1 MTKFTFTIPVD
12 EEAKFKRIVERL
24 EPEEYTVLE
33 EIHPI
38 DEKDVRNC
46 DRQTIMEMDP
56 EAALT
61 FRLGM
66 KHVKI
71 RRERT
76 EEELAE
82 EQRINDQHTVR
93 ITVKVNGMNPD
104 GTFTV
109 DDSTKG
115 SLLDANIL
123 AEKLEGIDLNEK

>member
-1 MTKFTFTIPVD
+1 MTKYTITVIAD
-12 EEAKFKRIVERL
+12 EEAKFKRIMERL

-33 EIHPI
+33 ELHPI
-38 DEKDVRNC
+38 KEDDVRTC
-46 DRQTIMEMDP
+46 DRQTIIEMDP

-66 KHVKI
+66 RYVKI

-82 EQRINDQHTVR
+82 EKRLDDMNTVR
-93 ITVKVNGMNPD
+93 ITVKVDGMNAD
-104 GTFTV
+104 GSFTV
-109 DDSTKG
+109 DDATKG

-123 AEKLEGIDLNEK
+123 AEKLEGIQLK

>member
-1 MTKFTFTIPVD
+1 MTKFTFTIPAD
-12 EEAKFKRIVERL
+12 EEAKFKRIMERL

-38 DEKDVRNC
+38 KADEAKTC

-66 KHVKI
+66 KFVKI

-76 EEELAE
+76 EEEIAE
-82 EQRINDQHTVR
+82 EKRVDDMNTVK
-93 ITVKVNGMNPD
+93 ITIKVNGMQAD
-104 GTFTV
+104 GTMA
-109 DDSTKG
+109 DPSE
-115 SLLDANIL
+115 L
-123 AEKLEGIDLNEK
+123 AEK

>member
-1 MTKFTFTIPVD
+1 MTKFTFTIPAD
-12 EEAKFKRIVERL
+12 EEAKFRRIVERL

-38 DEKDVRNC
+38 NPDDARSC

-66 KHVKI
+66 KWVKI

-82 EQRINDQHTVR
+82 EKRINDQHTVK
-93 ITVKVNGMNPD
+93 ITVRVDGMNPD
-104 GTFTV
+104 GSFNV
-109 DDSTKG
+109 ADDTKG
-115 SLLDANIL
+115 SLLDPNVL
-123 AEKLEGIDLNEK
+123 AEKLEGIQLK